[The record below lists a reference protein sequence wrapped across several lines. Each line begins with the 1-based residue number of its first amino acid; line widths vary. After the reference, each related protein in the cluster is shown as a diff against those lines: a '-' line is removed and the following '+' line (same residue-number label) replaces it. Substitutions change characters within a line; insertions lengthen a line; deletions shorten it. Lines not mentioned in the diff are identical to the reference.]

1 MHMMADR
8 STAKLKRHLSHPITT
23 EYGFSCLCE
32 SMSARRLYIEGGSFF
47 AHAAS
52 GGEDKRGEHAVLYI
66 LDSLVVFSFLGGFML
81 FTNGR
86 YVFGA
91 IARSIGVEHPHI
103 EVGILC

>member
-8 STAKLKRHLSHPITT
+8 STAKLKRHLSYP
-23 EYGFSCLCE
+23 LPR
-32 SMSARRLYIEGGSFF
+32 SMVSLVCVRARRAFVEGGSFF

-81 FTNGR
+81 FTDGR

-91 IARSIGVEHPHI
+91 LGWNTLTSK
-103 EVGILC
+103 